1 MAEIEMADKTKA
13 EEIAEDLKEI
23 EKELESEKETS
34 NILGEDSDL
43 QQEKKTYIN
52 FICCQLSVGIISTYT
67 YIAISILM
75 NVVNR
80 VIFHTYK
87 FRFNFTI
94 LFFQQFFCLL
104 TFIIL
109 SMKSST
115 YRNQVGEISLN
126 DFKKLQK
133 NYIIFSLVFILNNII
148 GFVGSQK
155 VKNTAM
161 YLTLR
166 KLFLVMI
173 YFYDLFIGKKRISL
187 FTSICILLITFGS
200 VLAGIEDF
208 SQEYLGY
215 VIVLM
220 YNSSTILYNK
230 LTENFKK
237 DTGVPN
243 LKLLVYNSFLSCP
256 ILFIL
261 LILNGEVRNIFV
273 YLTGE
278 KLFEGSY
285 FGLFVNLMMS
295 FGFCVALI
303 LSFFISNEKNSSLF
317 TAMLSNCKDIA
328 ITALSYFW
336 VEGTKFTFFIVTGL
350 FISTTGAVLISI
362 KSMLDNMK
370 KKEKKEY
377 LPIQIENEK
386 Q

>member
-1 MAEIEMADKTKA
+1 
-13 EEIAEDLKEI
+13 
-23 EKELESEKETS
+23 
-34 NILGEDSDL
+34 
-43 QQEKKTYIN
+43 
-52 FICCQLSVGIISTYT
+52 
-67 YIAISILM
+67 
-75 NVVNR
+75 
-80 VIFHTYK
+80 
-87 FRFNFTI
+87 
-94 LFFQQFFCLL
+94 
-104 TFIIL
+104 
-109 SMKSST
+109 MKSST

-187 FTSICILLITFGS
+187 FTSICILLITLGS

-377 LPIQIENEK
+377 LPIQIESEK

>member
-1 MAEIEMADKTKA
+1 MP
-13 EEIAEDLKEI
+13 
-23 EKELESEKETS
+23 
-34 NILGEDSDL
+34 
-43 QQEKKTYIN
+43 
-52 FICCQLSVGIISTYT
+52 YT
-67 YIAISILM
+67 
-75 NVVNR
+75 
-80 VIFHTYK
+80 
-87 FRFNFTI
+87 
-94 LFFQQFFCLL
+94 
-104 TFIIL
+104 
-109 SMKSST
+109 
-115 YRNQVGEISLN
+115 
-126 DFKKLQK
+126 
-133 NYIIFSLVFILNNII
+133 
-148 GFVGSQK
+148 
-155 VKNTAM
+155 
-161 YLTLR
+161 
-166 KLFLVMI
+166 
-173 YFYDLFIGKKRISL
+173 
-187 FTSICILLITFGS
+187 
-200 VLAGIEDF
+200 
-208 SQEYLGY
+208 
-215 VIVLM
+215 
-220 YNSSTILYNK
+220 
-230 LTENFKK
+230 
-237 DTGVPN
+237 
-243 LKLLVYNSFLSCP
+243 
-256 ILFIL
+256 FIL